1 MKYRHNIR
9 QDQPIVNVTDNT
21 FTLFAATRT
30 LAPPVC
36 TAAGADNLT
45 TNSGDVR

>member
-1 MKYRHNIR
+1 MKHRHNIR
-9 QDQPIVNVTDNT
+9 PDQPIVNVTYNT

-36 TAAGADNLT
+36 VAADSSTA
-45 TNSGDVR
+45 NSGGVR